1 MNFCVLIPL
10 ILGVLSAIFGYLLG
24 RLFNSN
30 KKCKNCDAYNSKV
43 KDLESALKACKE
55 NQSAPKNGPSFNAA
69 LAKSV
74 FGQSIKENSLTVV
87 KGIGPKIQ
95 SLFYKNNI
103 RSWSALAI
111 CNIER
116 CQEILDAGGSSF
128 SMHDPATWPEQAR
141 LAAEGKWKELH
152 DWQNHLIRK

>member
-10 ILGVLSAIFGYLLG
+10 IVGVLSAIFGYLLG

-30 KKCKNCDAYNSKV
+30 KKCENCDAYNRKV
-43 KDLESALKACKE
+43 KDLELALKACLE
-55 NQSAPKNGPSFNAA
+55 SQITAKNGPSFNAA

-74 FGQSIKENSLTVV
+74 FGRSIKENSLTVV

-103 RSWSALAI
+103 RSWSALAE
-111 CNIER
+111 CDIER
-116 CQEILDAGGSSF
+116 CQKILDAGGNSF

-141 LAAEGKWKELH
+141 LAAEGEWKELY
-152 DWQNHLIRK
+152 DWQNHSN

>member
-10 ILGVLSAIFGYLLG
+10 ILGVLSAIFGYQLG

-55 NQSAPKNGPSFNAA
+55 NQIAPKNGSSFNAA

-74 FGQSIKENSLTVV
+74 FGRSIKENSLTVV

-103 RSWSALAI
+103 RSWSALAD
-111 CNIER
+111 CNIGR
-116 CQEILDAGGSSF
+116 CQEILDAGGNSF

-141 LAAEGKWKELH
+141 LAAEGEWKELH

>member
-10 ILGVLSAIFGYLLG
+10 ILGVLSAIFGYQLG

-55 NQSAPKNGPSFNAA
+55 NQIAPKNGSSFNAA

-74 FGQSIKENSLTVV
+74 FGRSIKENSLTVV

-103 RSWSALAI
+103 RSWSALAD
-111 CNIER
+111 CNIGR
-116 CQEILDAGGSSF
+116 CQEILDAGGNSF
-128 SMHDPATWPEQAR
+128 SMHDLATWPEQAR
-141 LAAEGKWKELH
+141 LAAEGEWKELH

>member
-1 MNFCVLIPL
+1 MNFCILIPL
-10 ILGVLSAIFGYLLG
+10 VVGVLSAIFGYLLG

-30 KKCKNCDAYNSKV
+30 KKCENCDAYNRKV
-43 KDLESALKACKE
+43 KDLESALKACLE
-55 NQSAPKNGPSFNAA
+55 SQITAKNGPSFNAA

-74 FGQSIKENSLTVV
+74 FGRSIKENSLTVV

-103 RSWSALAI
+103 RSWSALAE
-111 CNIER
+111 CDIER
-116 CQEILDAGGSSF
+116 CQKILDAGGNSF

-141 LAAEGKWKELH
+141 LAAEGEWKELY
-152 DWQNHLIRK
+152 DWQNHSN